1 MKKQNPHPLAFEAR
15 VGIGAREPSVS
26 RLERGGDGGTK
37 RERQLS
43 TNKACDFHVTLFG
56 CRVGDTR
63 ASSFTAS
70 LGIFPREHEGS
81 AHSAPAIAAIVLSPR
96 ITPRFYLMSHSPLTR
111 ASTSS
116 SNFQLVINNALKAYE
131 KRTKN
136 DLLAHPLASQL
147 LSCDSPGDI
156 IAVLQQQVQGLD
168 QSQSSD
174 DRWTKWVDPT
184 VNILYA
190 LSGTLGEGVG
200 LVSLLI

>member
-1 MKKQNPHPLAFEAR
+1 
-15 VGIGAREPSVS
+15 
-26 RLERGGDGGTK
+26 
-37 RERQLS
+37 
-43 TNKACDFHVTLFG
+43 
-56 CRVGDTR
+56 
-63 ASSFTAS
+63 
-70 LGIFPREHEGS
+70 
-81 AHSAPAIAAIVLSPR
+81 
-96 ITPRFYLMSHSPLTR
+96 MSHFPLTR

-200 LVSLLI
+200 LVSLLT